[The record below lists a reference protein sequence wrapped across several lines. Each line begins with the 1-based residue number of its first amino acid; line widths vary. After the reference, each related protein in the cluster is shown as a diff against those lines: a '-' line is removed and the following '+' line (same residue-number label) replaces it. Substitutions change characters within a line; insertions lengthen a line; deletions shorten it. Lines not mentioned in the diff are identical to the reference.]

1 VLLVIGEK
9 AETTQTIRIVPTPL
23 SYWICTTFPRERKY
37 RAWLLRKHEGRPL
50 LGCYQELASKFPQG
64 LADVSPLLEE
74 VSGEVNG
81 VTRVTAGV
89 EKGNGEHSRP

>member
-1 VLLVIGEK
+1 VIGEK

-37 RAWLLRKHEGRPL
+37 RAWFLEKHEGRPL
-50 LGCYQELASKFPQG
+50 LGCCQELASKFPQG
-64 LADVSPLLEE
+64 LAEVSPLLEE

-81 VTRVTAGV
+81 VARITAPV
-89 EKGNGEHSRP
+89 ENGNEAGSRP